1 MKIII
6 VGTAYPYRGG
16 LATFNERLAH
26 QFQAEGH
33 DVEIMTFTLQY
44 PGFLFPGK
52 TQFSEDEAPET
63 LEISRQINSINPL
76 NWIKVGQSIR
86 SKKPDLVIFAYWMSF
101 IAPCFGSIAR
111 IIKKDKNIKCVAL
124 VHNMLPHEPSL
135 LDKLLPPYFV
145 ASMDEFVA
153 LSRSVVTDIEKIDRK
168 QKPKRFSPHPIYD
181 HYGDLLPKEQ
191 AATQLKLDSNIP
203 YLLFFGFIR
212 SYKGLDLLLE
222 ALADERLKTWN
233 AKLIVAGEFYEDSKS
248 YLDTIERLQLQDRV
262 ILHTSFIP
270 NNEVNLF
277 FSIADL
283 IVQPY
288 KTATQSGVTQIAY
301 HFEKPML
308 VTNVGGLAEIVPHGK
323 AGYVTEPNV
332 TAIADALVEFYQNP
346 STFVEGIKAE
356 KQKYA
361 WDKLTN
367 TILTS
372 K

>member
-26 QFQAEGH
+26 QFQAESH

-63 LEISRQINSINPL
+63 LKISRQINSINPL
-76 NWIKVGQSIR
+76 NWIKVGKSIR
-86 SKKPDLVIFAYWMSF
+86 SKKPDLVVFAYWMSF

-153 LSRSVVTDIEKIDRK
+153 LSRSVVTDIEKIDKK

-191 AATQLKLDSNIP
+191 AATQLKLDSDIP

-308 VTNVGGLAEIVPHGK
+308 VTNVGGLAEIVPHHK
-323 AGYVTEPNV
+323 AGYVAEPNAI
-332 TAIADALVEFYQNP
+332 AIADALVEFYQNP
-346 STFVEGIKAE
+346 STFEEGIKAE

-361 WDKLTN
+361 WDKLTK
-367 TILTS
+367 TIFHIS
-372 K
+372 

>member
-26 QFQAEGH
+26 QFEAEGH

-76 NWIKVGQSIR
+76 NWIKVGKSIR

-277 FSIADL
+277 FSVADL

-308 VTNVGGLAEIVPHGK
+308 VTNVGGLAEIVPHHK
-323 AGYVTEPNV
+323 AGYVAEPNAR
-332 TAIADALVEFYQNP
+332 AIANALVDFYQNP
-346 STFVEGIKAE
+346 STFAEGIKAE

-361 WDKLTN
+361 WDKLTRTMLN
-367 TILTS
+367 S

>member
-63 LEISRQINSINPL
+63 LEISRQVNSINPL
-76 NWIKVGQSIR
+76 NWIRVGKSIR
-86 SKKPDLVIFAYWMSF
+86 SKNPDLVIFAYWMSF

-153 LSRSVVTDIEKIDRK
+153 LSNSVVADIETIDKK

-181 HYGDLLPKEQ
+181 HYGALLSKTE
-191 AATQLKLDSNIP
+191 AATQLNIDSNTP

-222 ALADERLKTWN
+222 ALGDKRLQKWN
-233 AKLIVAGEFYEDSKS
+233 GKLIIAGEFYEDSKP
-248 YLDTIERLQLQDRV
+248 YLDIIERLQLNDRV
-262 ILHTSFIP
+262 ILQTSFIP
-270 NNEVNLF
+270 NNKVNLF
-277 FSIADL
+277 FSVADL

-288 KTATQSGVTQIAY
+288 KSATQSGVTQIAY

-308 VTNVGGLAEIVPHGK
+308 VTNVGGLAEIVPHQK
-323 AGYVTEPNV
+323 AGYVVEPNV
-332 TAIADALVEFYQNP
+332 TAIADALVDFCQNP
-346 STFVEGIKAE
+346 STFTEGIKAE
-356 KQKYA
+356 KQKYT
-361 WDKLTN
+361 WDKLTK
-367 TILTS
+367 TILTG